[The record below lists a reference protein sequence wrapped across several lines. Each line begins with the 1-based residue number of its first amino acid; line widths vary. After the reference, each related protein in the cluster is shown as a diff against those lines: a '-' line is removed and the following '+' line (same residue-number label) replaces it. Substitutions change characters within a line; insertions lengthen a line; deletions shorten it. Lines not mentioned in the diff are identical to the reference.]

1 MGYQVEVVDYNP
13 AWSKRFLEEAAQ
25 IRQVLG
31 RELVAIYHM
40 GSTSVPG
47 IKAKPIIDILVEVQ
61 DIEKLDGLN
70 DHLVRLGYEAKG
82 EFGIIG
88 RRFFIKNDGAVRTH
102 HLHVFQSGHSEIS
115 RVLTFRDYLC
125 SHPEEAQAYGQLKE
139 ALAQQYPS
147 DRESYTEGKTD
158 FIRELDRKAMDC
170 KLAHHPD
177 GHPGSPPGSV

>member
-1 MGYQVEVVDYNP
+1 MGYLVEIVDYNP
-13 AWSKRFLEEAAQ
+13 AWPALFMEEAEK

-61 DIEKLDGLN
+61 DIQKIDRLN
-70 DHLVRLGYEAKG
+70 EELATLGYEAKG
-82 EFGIIG
+82 EYGIPG
-88 RRFFIKNDGAVRTH
+88 RRFFIKNQGEFRTH
-102 HLHVFQSGHSEIS
+102 HLHAFQSGHPEIE

-125 SHPEEAQAYGQLKE
+125 AHPVEARAYGQLKE
-139 ALAQQYPS
+139 ALAQQYPR

-158 FIRELDRKAMDC
+158 FIRELDRKARDW
-170 KLAHHPD
+170 KLEHHPD
-177 GHPGSPPGSV
+177 RHEGSLAG